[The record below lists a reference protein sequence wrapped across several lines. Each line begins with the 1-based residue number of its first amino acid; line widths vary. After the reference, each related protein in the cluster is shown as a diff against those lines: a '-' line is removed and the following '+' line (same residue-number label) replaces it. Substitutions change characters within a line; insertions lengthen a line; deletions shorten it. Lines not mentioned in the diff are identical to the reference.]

1 MSVRFRGRRD
11 DGTRRLCISAV
22 FRAIPCST
30 GKERDVGSVKLALPL
45 HHLQTVPYP
54 IRALGIDRRQLGKPT
69 IRRNQTRQDARGHWD
84 AILLTAIKW
93 PHSF

>member
-1 MSVRFRGRRD
+1 MTEPDVCSSQLCFAPSRF
-11 DGTRRLCISAV
+11 
-22 FRAIPCST
+22 T
-30 GKERDVGSVKLALPL
+30 GKERDVVSVKLVLPL

-69 IRRNQTRQDARGHWD
+69 IRRNQTHQDARGHWD